1 MTNDEI
7 IAEITSLE
15 LRLVNAFGAEARI
28 NLRRQLQ
35 LMRLELLGYVPPSA
49 DLVLSNDIPVYHANG
64 VRFDGA
70 DPQQVYTNGIT
81 TPVSTDFSFSFWVNI
96 EAISNTFEI
105 CKHEADGST
114 GNFYLDLSMDGS
126 GLLANIEFSCWAPG
140 WATNTRWGVTLTSPA
155 ALGWHHIMGTADFAH
170 AAGEKIWKIL
180 LDGVDA
186 LTIGTENNIQD
197 NAADSFVW
205 YPNPTNDFIILSET
219 GVVFELADFWMSFD
233 QSFLVGGV
241 IPEEL
246 ILKFRTADGKPVDL
260 GADGSTPTG
269 TAPQIFRTGDATA
282 FLINV
287 GSGGGTNDAY
297 TGPTDAAT
305 SPSD

>member
-1 MTNDEI
+1 
-7 IAEITSLE
+7 
-15 LRLVNAFGAEARI
+15 
-28 NLRRQLQ
+28 
-35 LMRLELLGYVPPSA
+35 
-49 DLVLSNDIPVYHANG
+49 
-64 VRFDGA
+64 
-70 DPQQVYTNGIT
+70 
-81 TPVSTDFSFSFWVNI
+81 
-96 EAISNTFEI
+96 
-105 CKHEADGST
+105 
-114 GNFYLDLSMDGS
+114 
-126 GLLANIEFSCWAPG
+126 
-140 WATNTRWGVTLTSPA
+140 
-155 ALGWHHIMGTADFAH
+155 MGTADFAH